1 MSKVIATYTGKF
13 YIYGR
18 VNNIKIEI
26 LCVPKK
32 KNKIVI
38 TGHYGGKTINGSL
51 LALKK
56 LKTGENIMSTA
67 KNMYAGLQIRFQ
79 NRGSYQSDKMHSFSD
94 TIAIFSKD
102 EMSIDKLSKFLE
114 KYITQKKV
122 RRTKRKSKRGKKGGG
137 SVKKRTIKKSKKKT
151 DGNSAYFEYKS
162 ILGSSNKFWRI
173 VKNGSKITTH
183 YGKIGT
189 LGQMTTKDYGTKVDS
204 EYDKLIKSKK
214 KKGYVES
221 MDFGD
226 KKPKPPTKIQ
236 REYMKICNKAENDS
250 KLNPGRRNF
259 DCEAMLTT
267 GPSLAPQV
275 DSELKWF
282 TEWHKDAL
290 KNKDYDWSKYD
301 EHHKSKRKKKSKKV
315 VAPVQIY

>member
-1 MSKVIATYTGKF
+1 MSKVISKDKF
-13 YIYGR
+13 KDMISQMEQSAMKENQKCNRGC
-18 VNNIKIEI
+18 NKIKTNFAKD
-26 LCVPKK
+26 KK
-32 KNKIVI
+32 K
-38 TGHYGGKTINGSL
+38 
-51 LALKK
+51 
-56 LKTGENIMSTA
+56 
-67 KNMYAGLQIRFQ
+67 
-79 NRGSYQSDKMHSFSD
+79 
-94 TIAIFSKD
+94 
-102 EMSIDKLSKFLE
+102 LS
-114 KYITQKKV
+114 QKKKCHSKCEK
-122 RRTKRKSKRGKKGGG
+122 KRMKSVKSFHAKYPKEYKRFISSLGGG
-137 SVKKRTIKKSKKKT
+137 SSRKRTIRKSKKKT
-151 DGNSAYFEYKS
+151 NNNSAYFEYKS

-189 LGQMTTKDYGTKVDS
+189 LGQMTTKDYGSKVDI

-236 REYMKICNKAENDS
+236 REYMKICKKAENDI
-250 KLNPGRRNF
+250 KLNPRSRNF

-267 GPSLAPQV
+267 GPRLAPQT

-301 EHHKSKRKKKSKKV
+301 EHNKSKRKKKKKKSLKRS
-315 VAPVQIY
+315 